1 MRSGTCTCGLLF
13 LMIASFGLLK
23 PAPSNAAGGTPAE
36 IARGKYI
43 VEYVGMC
50 GDCHTPHDEKGEP
63 IAAQTLR
70 GAPLAFKPTVPMPWA
85 DKAPNIAG
93 LRGWEEADAIKFLMT
108 GKAYND
114 LPPRPPMPGYRLNKE
129 DATAV
134 VRYLRTLSP
143 AGNSASGK

>member
-1 MRSGTCTCGLLF
+1 MMAGFVILNQPS
-13 LMIASFGLLK
+13 AS
-23 PAPSNAAGGTPAE
+23 AAGGTPAE

-43 VEYVGMC
+43 VENIGMC

-70 GAPLAFKPTVPMPWA
+70 GAPLAFKPMVPMPWA

-93 LRGWEEADAIKFLMT
+93 LRGWEEGDAIKFLMT

-114 LPPRPPMPGYRLNKE
+114 LPPRPPMPGYKLNKE

-134 VRYLRTLSP
+134 VRYLRSLSP
-143 AGNSASGK
+143 TGQAPP